1 MPHSKKKKKKRQF
14 YSQSD
19 PTNLQ
24 KHTVNMFFLKKKK
37 PNDGNGLLSLI
48 TLEMHLL

>member
-37 PNDGNGLLSLI
+37 NPTMETFVVLDNS
-48 TLEMHLL
+48 